1 MNFIRYS
8 ILLFLLLRV
17 LTAHGVEHVII
28 NNGVTGIQAF
38 YDDGS
43 PLAYVEVTVFSPA
56 DAETEFQSG
65 IADKNGVFVFKPDR
79 DGIWTII
86 FDDGLGHGLKEEVE
100 VLAGQA
106 VEQTSGGVIPRWQK
120 VLVGVGLIFGIT
132 GFLYGV
138 TVKRQ
143 STS

>member
-1 MNFIRYS
+1 MRFTCYS
-8 ILLFLLLRV
+8 LLLFLLLQV

-28 NNGVTGIQAF
+28 KDGVIGIQAF

-43 PLAYVEVTVFSPA
+43 PLAYVDVTVFSPA

-65 IADKNGVFVFKPDR
+65 IADKNGVFVFKPDM

-106 VEQTSGGVIPRWQK
+106 VEQMSGGVIPRWKK
-120 VLVGVGLIFGIT
+120 VLVGVSLIFGIT

-143 STS
+143 ATS